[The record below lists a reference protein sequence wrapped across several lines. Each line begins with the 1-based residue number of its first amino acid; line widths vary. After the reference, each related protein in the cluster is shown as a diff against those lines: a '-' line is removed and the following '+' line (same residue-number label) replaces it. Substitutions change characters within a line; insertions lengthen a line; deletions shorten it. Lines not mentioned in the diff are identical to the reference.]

1 MNGQT
6 VIMGLIETMNKVF
19 AFIERYTDNNN

>member
-6 VIMGLIETMNKVF
+6 VIMGLIETRNKAF